1 MLRHTTIRPAQCCA
15 LEQEEIRALRGFYG
29 GSPSIKVTVTVYNLS
44 SKSVTY
50 YDNRYGVLDAVKL
63 TGDHMNRSGVSVIV
77 TLEVPTDMTDGPIGV
92 LMNELISAAVEK
104 GNVQQNGLGTV
115 YEYGF
120 SIGEYNLVDGAI
132 HKDAVTGVHIG
143 VGNCDWRA
151 VSGDVMS
158 NFTGRGN
165 SFRGRLQAI
174 EFVDDH
180 RPAIY
185 IAGAKEVEV
194 IRATQPHVAGR
205 KPGVYISTI
214 AENGDLQVKSYSTC
228 ESCRAD
234 ENLAIY
240 ERITE
245 AEAFM
250 ENLNMP
256 SGKKNS
262 STGAGASSNARSIS
276 DRLRERAGRH
286 PGYTA
291 QQQAQPSGG
300 KSTPGGNSAQGASHT
315 FDRRSRYERASD
327 GRSWFVLVM
336 ELLDSL
342 MGQII
347 RMTHKEGF
355 GKWFSTG
362 GT

>member
-44 SKSVTY
+44 SKSVSY
-50 YDNRYGVLDAVKL
+50 YDNRYGVLNAARL
-63 TGDHMNRSGVSVIV
+63 TGDHMDRSGVSVIV
-77 TLEVPTDMTDGPIGV
+77 TLEVPTEMSDSPIGV

-104 GNVQQNGLGTV
+104 GNVQHNGLGTV

-120 SIGEYNLVDGAI
+120 TIREHNLVDGAI
-132 HKDAVTGVHIG
+132 HKDAVSGVHIG

-151 VSGDVMS
+151 VSGDILA

-165 SFRGRLQAI
+165 NFRGRLQAI

-180 RPAIY
+180 RGAIY

-194 IRATQPHVAGR
+194 IQATLPHVAGR
-205 KPGVYISTI
+205 KPGVYITSI
-214 AENGDLQVKSYSTC
+214 AENGDLQVKSYNNC

-234 ENLAIY
+234 ENLAIFD
-240 ERITE
+240 RITE

-250 ENLNMP
+250 DNLNMP
-256 SGKKNS
+256 SGKKTSAAGTGPSS
-262 STGAGASSNARSIS
+262 STRSIS

-286 PGYTA
+286 PGFNA
-291 QQQAQPSGG
+291 QQQAQPSGA
-300 KSTPGGNSAQGASHT
+300 KGGAAQGSSHA
-315 FDRRSRYERASD
+315 FDRRSRYERASG

-362 GT
+362 GQ